1 MPFKS
6 DYHQISEVMMKKG
19 SDTEPS
25 DHSSDSKRRRL
36 LALTPP
42 PDIFLFN
49 SQENSS
55 AEKHLD
61 LKLNTLNEKSED
73 SMSLYSS
80 TFGLSG
86 CESSRSISSKK
97 STETSENPPEV
108 KKQLCDLDFFN
119 IMSED
124 EDVSSNSVINLFTN
138 SRYFDVVQ
146 QSQDNN
152 MNNLTK
158 ELGVYNRK
166 YDHGRS
172 NSNQNNVPLSSKML
186 NCDDAKAQIECNNSH
201 YYSKSSS
208 PSSIG
213 TEMVIIILM

>member
-1 MPFKS
+1 
-6 DYHQISEVMMKKG
+6 MMKKG
-19 SDTEPS
+19 SDTEPW
-25 DHSSDSKRRRL
+25 DQPSDSKRRRL

-42 PDIFLFN
+42 PDTFLFHGE
-49 SQENSS
+49 ENSS

-61 LKLNTLNEKSED
+61 LKSDRLNEKGEE

-80 TFGLSG
+80 NFGLSG
-86 CESSRSISSKK
+86 CESSRSIGSKK

-124 EDVSSNSVINLFTN
+124 EDVSSNSVISLFTN

-146 QSQDNN
+146 QNQDNN

-166 YDHGRS
+166 YDPGRS
-172 NSNQNNVPLSSKML
+172 NSNQNNVPSSSKMI
-186 NCDDAKAQIECNNSH
+186 NCDDAKGQIEFNNSH

-213 TEMVIIILM
+213 TDMVIITFLL

>member
-1 MPFKS
+1 
-6 DYHQISEVMMKKG
+6 MMKKG
-19 SDTEPS
+19 SDTEPW
-25 DHSSDSKRRRL
+25 DQPSDSKRRRL

-42 PDIFLFN
+42 PDTFLFHGEE
-49 SQENSS
+49 SSS

-61 LKLNTLNEKSED
+61 LKSDRLNEKSED

-80 TFGLSG
+80 NFGLSG

-124 EDVSSNSVINLFTN
+124 EDVSSNSVISLFTN

-146 QSQDNN
+146 QNQDNN

-166 YDHGRS
+166 YDPGRS
-172 NSNQNNVPLSSKML
+172 NSNQNNVPSSSKMI
-186 NCDDAKAQIECNNSH
+186 NCDDAKGQIEFNNSH

-213 TEMVIIILM
+213 TDMVIITVLL

>member
-1 MPFKS
+1 
-6 DYHQISEVMMKKG
+6 MMKKG
-19 SDTEPS
+19 SDTEPW
-25 DHSSDSKRRRL
+25 DQPSDSKRRRL

-42 PDIFLFN
+42 PDTFLFHGEE
-49 SQENSS
+49 SSS

-61 LKLNTLNEKSED
+61 LKSDRLNEKSED

-80 TFGLSG
+80 NFGLSG

-124 EDVSSNSVINLFTN
+124 EDVSSNSVISLFTN

-146 QSQDNN
+146 QNQDNN

-166 YDHGRS
+166 YDPGRS
-172 NSNQNNVPLSSKML
+172 NSNQNNVPSSSKMI
-186 NCDDAKAQIECNNSH
+186 NCDDAKGQIEFNNSH

-213 TEMVIIILM
+213 TDMVIITFLL

>member
-1 MPFKS
+1 
-6 DYHQISEVMMKKG
+6 MMKKG
-19 SDTEPS
+19 SDTEPW
-25 DHSSDSKRRRL
+25 DQPSDSKRRRL

-42 PDIFLFN
+42 PGTYLFHA
-49 SQENSS
+49 QENSS
-55 AEKHLD
+55 GEKDID
-61 LKLNTLNEKSED
+61 LKSDRLNEKSED

-80 TFGLSG
+80 NFGQSG
-86 CESSRSISSKK
+86 CESSLSISSKK
-97 STETSENPPEV
+97 SAETSENPPEV

-124 EDVSSNSVINLFTN
+124 EDVSSNSVIRLFTN

-146 QSQDNN
+146 QTQDNN

-166 YDHGRS
+166 YDPGRS
-172 NSNQNNVPLSSKML
+172 NINQNNVTSSSKMI
-186 NCDDAKAQIECNNSH
+186 NCDDAKGQIEFNNSH
-201 YYSKSSS
+201 YYSKSSN

-213 TEMVIIILM
+213 TEMVIITFLL

>member
-1 MPFKS
+1 
-6 DYHQISEVMMKKG
+6 MMKKG

-49 SQENSS
+49 SQESNS

-61 LKLNTLNEKSED
+61 IKLDTLNEKSED
-73 SMSLYSS
+73 SLSLYSS

-86 CESSRSISSKK
+86 CESSRSASYKK
-97 STETSENPPEV
+97 STETSGNPPEV

-124 EDVSSNSVINLFTN
+124 EDVSSNKVISLFTN
-138 SRYFDVVQ
+138 SRYFNVVQ
-146 QSQDNN
+146 QNQDNN

-166 YDHGRS
+166 YDPGGS
-172 NSNQNNVPLSSKML
+172 NSSQNNVPLSSKML
-186 NCDDAKAQIECNNSH
+186 NCDDAKAQIEFNNSH

-213 TEMVIIILM
+213 TEMVIIIFSVII